1 MTSKVFWSDEVRAT
15 IVKSPVDVLLG
26 TVRTTGFL
34 PSDWNTFPN
43 KLALIGQ
50 NLFEHPNVAG
60 WPGGQ
65 SWITPSGLLNRSYM
79 AKNFF
84 SSLGTEVESMLSVQ
98 VSPVEMTKRS
108 ITLRYASEDFQGPSQ
123 FEIRLKKNSNSQPSL
138 IYASSHTS
146 KNGHDTAKF
155 GRIKEHSQLPWQTL
169 RLNIENDSSF
179 DIVEVE
185 FLNDYCCGPGGS
197 QNGDRNFFVDWVK
210 VDDDLFLAG
219 SGFQYGN
226 SCDSDPG
233 DLYCSGWIKME
244 KSIPLLKGN
253 KKNNPGSN
261 LGDKLYVERVALS
274 RMDRFNKKRDW
285 NEIAIN
291 LLNPKFNEI
300 HYEALRIKLV
310 IRKNGDIFLMISSN
324 DCYPDCFDNRWPQK
338 THKNNNFPYEKDIKI
353 SLAKRDNAV
362 YEAHYWGLNEG
373 DRKFVD
379 ALWASIPQILEEMKK
394 GQRWK
399 RAVERGRTEGWN
411 ETLDYILQTLPKTRY
426 AKSVGS
432 EVIIVRPVVKS
443 GNMITMMEGFDGGLP
458 YPANTR
464 PKINLMEVEKS
475 FGKKNMSSL
484 TDLFLATDPVIIPKN
499 SKDVLAIITDP
510 VYNLK

>member
-1 MTSKVFWSDEVRAT
+1 
-15 IVKSPVDVLLG
+15 
-26 TVRTTGFL
+26 
-34 PSDWNTFPN
+34 
-43 KLALIGQ
+43 
-50 NLFEHPNVAG
+50 
-60 WPGGQ
+60 
-65 SWITPSGLLNRSYM
+65 
-79 AKNFF
+79 
-84 SSLGTEVESMLSVQ
+84 
-98 VSPVEMTKRS
+98 
-108 ITLRYASEDFQGPSQ
+108 
-123 FEIRLKKNSNSQPSL
+123 
-138 IYASSHTS
+138 
-146 KNGHDTAKF
+146 
-155 GRIKEHSQLPWQTL
+155 
-169 RLNIENDSSF
+169 
-179 DIVEVE
+179 
-185 FLNDYCCGPGGS
+185 
-197 QNGDRNFFVDWVK
+197 
-210 VDDDLFLAG
+210 
-219 SGFQYGN
+219 
-226 SCDSDPG
+226 
-233 DLYCSGWIKME
+233 
-244 KSIPLLKGN
+244 
-253 KKNNPGSN
+253 
-261 LGDKLYVERVALS
+261 
-274 RMDRFNKKRDW
+274 
-285 NEIAIN
+285 
-291 LLNPKFNEI
+291 
-300 HYEALRIKLV
+300 
-310 IRKNGDIFLMISSN
+310 MISSN

-443 GNMITMMEGFDGGLP
+443 GSMITMMESFDGGLP